1 MIDPTYT
8 PMIELLG
15 MAAGLVPIVVLA
27 ALAVMDLRAFMLLR
41 AMKMMKRPQRAGE
54 TVVSGEEWGPVVE
67 GL

>member
-8 PMIELLG
+8 PMIEVLG
-15 MAAGLVPIVVLA
+15 MVAGLVPIVVLA

-41 AMKMMKRPQRAGE
+41 AMKMMKRPQRVGE
-54 TVVSGEEWGPVVE
+54 TVISGEEWGPVVE

>member
-8 PMIELLG
+8 PIFEFLG
-15 MAAGLVPIVVLA
+15 IVAGLVPIVVLA
-27 ALAVMDLRAFMLLR
+27 ALAVMDLRAFMLVR

-54 TVVSGEEWGPVVE
+54 TVISGDEWGPVVE